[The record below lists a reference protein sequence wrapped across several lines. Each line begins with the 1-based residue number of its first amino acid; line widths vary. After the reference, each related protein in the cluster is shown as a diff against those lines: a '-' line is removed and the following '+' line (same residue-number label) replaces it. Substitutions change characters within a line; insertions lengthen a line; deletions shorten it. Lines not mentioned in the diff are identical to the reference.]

1 MVLSVYARAAVRFS
15 QQQAHRPMVGL
26 QILFKGTRT
35 DVFCL
40 PRAREIE
47 EVHKGFAS
55 FWLLFRGMLLK
66 RKGVWQH
73 GV

>member
-1 MVLSVYARAAVRFS
+1 
-15 QQQAHRPMVGL
+15 MVGL